1 MSSADAVKH
10 TKCPLSWSQPGGPFP
25 CLGSG
30 CQLWRL
36 EVGYFDAGGN
46 RVKDP
51 DRLPLVGASL
61 SDFRR
66 AYTDLGGCGLAGE
79 GRL

>member
-1 MSSADAVKH
+1 MMSSEDAVKH

-30 CQLWRL
+30 CQLWRR
-36 EVGYFDAGGN
+36 EVAYFDGGGN

-51 DRLPLVGASL
+51 GSPDL
-61 SDFRR
+61 RR